1 MVYIVFMDFP
11 KVTVR
16 QGTGQLDMVYLV
28 PGDLKPK
35 QEGIWLQI
43 DV

>member
-1 MVYIVFMDFP
+1 MDSS

-16 QGTGQLDMVYLV
+16 GGGTGQVDMVYLV

-35 QEGIWLQI
+35 QEGIWLQT